1 MPPAPDTAAD
11 RRALCVLLAG
21 ACTIGCAPILVR
33 WAEAGGAG
41 PSAVGFWRL
50 TAALPLL
57 ALLNR
62 TRGGNGPGRP
72 SRAALAAGVLLAVD
86 LAFWHYGLRLTSVA
100 DATVLSNLTPILVT
114 GVAWL
119 LFKERP
125 RAVFLLGL
133 AGAVAGAAVM
143 AAAHGGGSARPP
155 AQAHLGDLLSALT
168 ALWYGGYF
176 IFVREARRTAGAP
189 AVMFWSSAAGAPVM
203 LAAALLLREP
213 LLPASS
219 SGWLPLLALGL
230 MHVVGQG
237 AIAWALGRLAAS
249 LTSVVVLVQPVVAAA
264 LGWILFGEA
273 LGPAQAAGAALV
285 LGGVVLA
292 QSAARPRRAALP
304 ANEAAA
310 PA

>member
-1 MPPAPDTAAD
+1 MILAPDTAGD
-11 RRALCVLLAG
+11 RRPLLVLLAG
-21 ACTIGCAPILVR
+21 ACVIGCAPVLVR
-33 WAEAGGAG
+33 LAEAGGAG

-50 TAALPLL
+50 ATALPLL
-57 ALLNR
+57 ALLGR
-62 TRGGNGPGRP
+62 TRGGSGPGRP
-72 SRAALAAGVLLAVD
+72 SRAALVAGALLAVD

-119 LFKERP
+119 VFKERP

-133 AGAVAGAAVM
+133 TGAVAGAATM
-143 AAAHGGGSARPP
+143 AAAHGGGPARPP

-176 IFVREARRTAGAP
+176 IFVREARRTAGAS

-213 LLPASS
+213 LLPASPA
-219 SGWLPLLALGL
+219 GWAPLAALAV

-237 AIAWALGRLAAS
+237 AIAWALGRLPAA
-249 LTSVVVLVQPVVAAA
+249 LTAVTVLVQPVVAAA
-264 LGWILFGEA
+264 LGWALFGEA
-273 LGPAQAAGAALV
+273 LGPAQAAGAALA
-285 LGGVVLA
+285 LGGVALA
-292 QSAARPRRAALP
+292 QSAARPRP
-304 ANEAAA
+304 APVHEEAAA
-310 PA
+310 LA